1 MKNPYAVFAI
11 AGGFLWLVL
20 NLALVGAW
28 ERGDNFPTYEFL
40 NALRP
45 LPLVLLAY
53 ALYGLHRALN
63 VGRRA
68 VLISLSGFF
77 LLAAGAAIEF
87 WIGGGVR
94 DRDVDTISLAGW
106 LTYLAGYLLLS
117 IGLIAFGV
125 AVYRPRAWGAYS
137 TVPLVTGIVWASWFP
152 SIMLD
157 NLMQNSLADIS
168 QYLFA
173 ILWIVI
179 GALLW
184 KENRP
189 RQAVV

>member
-1 MKNPYAVFAI
+1 MKNPYALFAI
-11 AGGFLWLVL
+11 VGGFLWLVL
-20 NLALVGAW
+20 NFALVGAW
-28 ERGDNFPTYEFL
+28 ERGDNFPTYESL

-53 ALYGLHRALN
+53 ALYGLYRVVK

-68 VLISLSGFF
+68 LIISLAGLF

-94 DRDVDTISLAGW
+94 DGEVDTISLAGW

-137 TVPLVTGIVWASWFP
+137 IVPLVTGIVWASWFP
-152 SIMLD
+152 FIMLD
-157 NLMQNSLADIS
+157 NLIQNSLADVS

-189 RQAVV
+189 RQAVA